1 VIRVGIVVTNRDLRD
16 ASELAEHSQQ
26 LTTRA
31 DLRAGVAWAT
41 HPR

>member
-1 VIRVGIVVTNRDLRD
+1 VALTGVSGDLAAALVNLGIDP
-16 ASELAEHSQQ
+16 HQ

-41 HPR
+41 HAR